1 MTPNSSQS
9 AQRPFWFLQPGNIP
23 NQPADLYPHG
33 SVSERNGQ
41 ICQSPAQSWEKV
53 RVRPKNV
60 VNFQHAPDC
69 PRTVRQRRRR
79 TARAPPLYP
88 PRTSSCGAGVSTVS
102 CMCAEPTAGRLD
114 PTLLAQRL
122 GARVSKILG
131 TNQVCCA
138 MLPPASEKPKFK
150 RG

>member
-1 MTPNSSQS
+1 MDFFRRFSHST
-9 AQRPFWFLQPGNIP
+9 
-23 NQPADLYPHG
+23 PHG
-33 SVSERNGQ
+33 SVSERIGQ
-41 ICQSPAQSWEKV
+41 ICQSLPQSWERV
-53 RVRPKNV
+53 RVRPKNA

-79 TARAPPLYP
+79 TARAPHLSP

-122 GARVSKILG
+122 GARVSQILR
-131 TNQVCCA
+131 TNQVCCTT
-138 MLPPASEKPKFK
+138 LTPAAEKPKFR